1 MLRDYPGNLSPRAT
15 LSVTASF
22 RRCGIQLRLPR
33 ITNLKEENI
42 RWLNSAQNVAPR
54 WEKG

>member
-1 MLRDYPGNLSPRAT
+1 MLRDYPGILSPRPT
-15 LSVTASF
+15 LLVTSSI
-22 RRCGIQLRLPR
+22 RRCGSQLRLPR